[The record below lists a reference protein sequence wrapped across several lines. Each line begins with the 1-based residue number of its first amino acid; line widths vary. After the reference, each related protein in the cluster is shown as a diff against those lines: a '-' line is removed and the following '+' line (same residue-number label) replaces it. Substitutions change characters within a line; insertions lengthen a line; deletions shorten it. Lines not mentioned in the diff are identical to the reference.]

1 MKKIIAFAAVT
12 VALLLALCSCQ
23 GAADTSGT
31 SDTPQTSAP
40 ELQET
45 EATPKYDPNEIL
57 WAWDRDNSYYFDGK
71 GWQVDLSH
79 YLWLLLEED
88 SPDTVIAVGVT
99 EYSGIPNPK
108 EELLSSTVPRFD
120 GRSLNEI
127 YSICKDVS
135 EIANSGP
142 YTRNKNKNS
151 KEYFDW
157 KKTEHEAWSI
167 YYEKA
172 NEIRYDRTEPY
183 IEYFKEFGFEI
194 LIDASKKEYINYMRK
209 SGIDFVFAGT
219 LEQIKNFIEY
229 IKDTEQSYDFQVA
242 VHPDAGYYSFDPPF
256 DLTKILD

>member
-1 MKKIIAFAAVT
+1 MKKIIALAAVI

-23 GAADTSGT
+23 GVTDTSGT
-31 SDTPQTSAP
+31 SDTTQTSAP

-45 EATPKYDPNEIL
+45 EATPKYDPDEIL
-57 WAWDRDNSYYFDGK
+57 WAWDRDDSYYFDGK

-88 SPDTVIAVGVT
+88 SPDTVIAIGVT

-108 EELLSSTVPRFD
+108 EELLSPTVPRFD

-127 YSICKDVS
+127 HSICKSVS
-135 EIANSGP
+135 RIAFYGAHKKYSN
-142 YTRNKNKNS
+142 T

-157 KKTEHEAWSI
+157 EKTEYEAWSI

-172 NEIRYDRTEPY
+172 NEIRYDSTEPY

-194 LIDASKKEYINYMRK
+194 LIDASKKEYINYMQK
-209 SGIDFVFAGT
+209 TGIDFAFVGT
-219 LEQIKNFIEY
+219 IEQIKNFIEH

-242 VHPDAGYYSFDPPF
+242 VHPDAGYNKFDIPYVMT
-256 DLTKILD
+256 LVIG